1 MADTVEKVKQ
11 IKNINRDYL
20 VSIDVKNSSVNK
32 ENLNFYITDKKTS
45 NIYVQLVINMSTN
58 NYISKFVVLEEASN
72 YQTQLNIVKPNN
84 EPKTVMGQLL
94 DEENAIF
101 LFDLED
107 DCKDLIGK
115 YKCEVYASCTVNNRT
130 EGSTSDPFEYTVKS
144 SIFNDLDEPIES
156 DKDYP
161 IILNLIEQI
170 KGLTGTDASQFATKE
185 YVQNELKSLN
195 IDTTKYAT
203 KEELINAL
211 KEKAAADHTHD
222 GLVAT
227 IGDGTDWHVLTFD
240 DIPIDTNRYYYLNK
254 VKVNYVSKGTTMSKQ
269 FDNEAVHIRCSANR
283 TVNDVKYRTFTIY
296 TSNSL
301 IEFSEQDD
309 GTLSLS
315 FDEFF
320 PTQSEVDNEIK
331 QATEDFVTNTI
342 LDTKLA
348 DKADKN
354 HTHSNYITNAALES
368 KNYATESFVN
378 DAIANASGSSGNIQ
392 TIAFDTSAAF
402 DNLPTG
408 GCTYLVTDS
417 TALELSVGLNNSI
430 VHVYKHPSDV
440 IVITSMDNAVYTFVK
455 HTNGVWEHT
464 ETTYCVTT
472 NSLSKYAKTTD
483 LNNYVTTESF
493 NTALGNVESLLS
505 NI

>member
-20 VSIDVKNSSVNK
+20 VSIDVKNSTVNK
-32 ENLNFYITDKKTS
+32 ENLVFYITDKKTS

-107 DCKDLIGK
+107 DCKDLIGT

-161 IILNLIEQI
+161 IILKLIEQI

-211 KEKAAADHTHD
+211 KEKAAADHTHQATDIVEDSAHKFVTQTEKDLWNDAANNKPDLTKYATTESVNTALANKVDKID
-222 GLVAT
+222 GKGLSTVDFTTDYETKLKSLSNYNDTEIKASINNNKTAINT
-227 IGDGTDWHVLTFD
+227 INDSLANYVTKEAGNANQITFSDGQTFQDKLDAGTLKGAKGDPGPQGDPGANGDDYVLTD
-240 DIPIDTNRYYYLNK
+240 SDK
-254 VKVNYVSKGTTMSKQ
+254 
-269 FDNEAVHIRCSANR
+269 
-283 TVNDVKYRTFTIY
+283 
-296 TSNSL
+296 
-301 IEFSEQDD
+301 
-309 GTLSLS
+309 
-315 FDEFF
+315 
-320 PTQSEVDNEIK
+320 
-331 QATEDFVTNTI
+331 TE
-342 LDTKLA
+342 
-348 DKADKN
+348 
-354 HTHSNYITNAALES
+354 
-368 KNYATESFVN
+368 
-378 DAIANASGSSGNIQ
+378 IANIAGANVDLSG
-392 TIAFDTSAAF
+392 
-402 DNLPTG
+402 
-408 GCTYLVTDS
+408 
-417 TALELSVGLNNSI
+417 
-430 VHVYKHPSDV
+430 
-440 IVITSMDNAVYTFVK
+440 
-455 HTNGVWEHT
+455 
-464 ETTYCVTT
+464 
-472 NSLSKYAKTTD
+472 
-483 LNNYVTTESF
+483 YVTTESF
-493 NTALGNVESLLS
+493 NTALNKKADKGSLINYVTKMALSNYNYVTTTTFNKALGNVESLLS

>member
-20 VSIDVKNSSVNK
+20 VSIDVKNSAVNK
-32 ENLNFYITDKKTS
+32 ENLVFYITDKKTS

-107 DCKDLIGK
+107 DCKDLIGT

-161 IILNLIEQI
+161 IILKLIEQI

-211 KEKAAADHTHD
+211 KEKAAVQHTH
-222 GLVAT
+222 
-227 IGDGTDWHVLTFD
+227 
-240 DIPIDTNRYYYLNK
+240 
-254 VKVNYVSKGTTMSKQ
+254 
-269 FDNEAVHIRCSANR
+269 
-283 TVNDVKYRTFTIY
+283 
-296 TSNSL
+296 
-301 IEFSEQDD
+301 
-309 GTLSLS
+309 
-315 FDEFF
+315 
-320 PTQSEVDNEIK
+320 
-331 QATEDFVTNTI
+331 QATDIVEDNAHKFVTQAEKDLWNDAANNKPD
-342 LDTKLA
+342 LTKYATTESVNAALA
-348 DKADKN
+348 NKADKE
-354 HTHSNYITNAALES
+354 HTHPQYLTEHQDISNKVDKIDGKGLSTVDFTTDYETKLKSLSNYNDTEIKASISNNKTAINTINDSLANYVTKEAGNANQITFSDGQTFQDKLDAGTLKGAKGDPGPQGDPGANGDDYVLTDS
-368 KNYATESFVN
+368 DKTE
-378 DAIANASGSSGNIQ
+378 IANIAGANVDLSG
-392 TIAFDTSAAF
+392 
-402 DNLPTG
+402 
-408 GCTYLVTDS
+408 
-417 TALELSVGLNNSI
+417 
-430 VHVYKHPSDV
+430 
-440 IVITSMDNAVYTFVK
+440 
-455 HTNGVWEHT
+455 
-464 ETTYCVTT
+464 
-472 NSLSKYAKTTD
+472 
-483 LNNYVTTESF
+483 YVTTESF

>member
-161 IILNLIEQI
+161 IILKLIEQI

-211 KEKAAADHTHD
+211 KEKAAAQHTH
-222 GLVAT
+222 
-227 IGDGTDWHVLTFD
+227 
-240 DIPIDTNRYYYLNK
+240 
-254 VKVNYVSKGTTMSKQ
+254 
-269 FDNEAVHIRCSANR
+269 
-283 TVNDVKYRTFTIY
+283 
-296 TSNSL
+296 
-301 IEFSEQDD
+301 
-309 GTLSLS
+309 
-315 FDEFF
+315 
-320 PTQSEVDNEIK
+320 
-331 QATEDFVTNTI
+331 QATDIVEDNAHKFVTQAEKDLWNDAANNKPDLTKYATTESVNTA
-342 LDTKLA
+342 LA
-348 DKADKN
+348 NKADKE
-354 HTHSNYITNAALES
+354 HTHPQYLTEHQDISNKVDKIDGKGLSTVDFTTDYETKLKSLSNYNDTEIKASINNNKTAINTINDSLANYVTKEAGNANQITFSDGQTFQDKLDAGTLKGAKGDPGPQGDPGANGNDYVLTDS
-368 KNYATESFVN
+368 DKTE
-378 DAIANASGSSGNIQ
+378 IANIAGANVDLSG
-392 TIAFDTSAAF
+392 
-402 DNLPTG
+402 
-408 GCTYLVTDS
+408 
-417 TALELSVGLNNSI
+417 
-430 VHVYKHPSDV
+430 
-440 IVITSMDNAVYTFVK
+440 
-455 HTNGVWEHT
+455 
-464 ETTYCVTT
+464 
-472 NSLSKYAKTTD
+472 
-483 LNNYVTTESF
+483 YVTTESF
-493 NTALGNVESLLS
+493 NAALGNVESLLS

>member
-20 VSIDVKNSSVNK
+20 VSIDVKNSAVNK
-32 ENLNFYITDKKTS
+32 ENLVFYITDKKTS

-107 DCKDLIGK
+107 DCKDLIGT

-161 IILNLIEQI
+161 IILKLIEQI

-211 KEKAAADHTHD
+211 KEKAAVQHTH
-222 GLVAT
+222 
-227 IGDGTDWHVLTFD
+227 
-240 DIPIDTNRYYYLNK
+240 
-254 VKVNYVSKGTTMSKQ
+254 
-269 FDNEAVHIRCSANR
+269 
-283 TVNDVKYRTFTIY
+283 
-296 TSNSL
+296 
-301 IEFSEQDD
+301 
-309 GTLSLS
+309 
-315 FDEFF
+315 
-320 PTQSEVDNEIK
+320 
-331 QATEDFVTNTI
+331 QATDIVEDNAHKFVTQAEKD
-342 LDTKLA
+342 LW
-348 DKADKN
+348 
-354 HTHSNYITNAALES
+354 
-368 KNYATESFVN
+368 N
-378 DAIANASGSSGNIQ
+378 DAANNKPDLTKRQNKS
-392 TIAFDTSAAF
+392 
-402 DNLPTG
+402 
-408 GCTYLVTDS
+408 C
-417 TALELSVGLNNSI
+417 NN
-430 VHVYKHPSDV
+430 
-440 IVITSMDNAVYTFVK
+440 N
-455 HTNGVWEHT
+455 
-464 ETTYCVTT
+464 
-472 NSLSKYAKTTD
+472 
-483 LNNYVTTESF
+483 
-493 NTALGNVESLLS
+493 
-505 NI
+505 

>member
-20 VSIDVKNSSVNK
+20 VSIDVKNSTVNK
-32 ENLNFYITDKKTS
+32 ENLVFYITDKKTS

-107 DCKDLIGK
+107 DCKDLIGT

-161 IILNLIEQI
+161 IILKLIEQI

-211 KEKAAADHTHD
+211 KEKAAINHTHD

-254 VKVNYVSKGTTMSKQ
+254 VKVNYVSKGTTISKQ

-283 TVNDVKYRTFTIY
+283 TVNDVRYRTFTIY

-301 IEFSEQDD
+301 IEFSEQED

-320 PTQSEVDNEIK
+320 PTQSEVDNKIK
-331 QATEDFVTNTI
+331 QATEDFVTNTT
-342 LDTKLA
+342 LNTKLA

-354 HTHSNYITNAALES
+354 HTHSDYITNAALES
-368 KNYATESFVN
+368 RNYATESFVN
-378 DAIANASGSSGNIQ
+378 DAIANAS
-392 TIAFDTSAAF
+392 
-402 DNLPTG
+402 TG
-408 GCTYLVTDS
+408 GKIDLSDYVT
-417 TALELSVGLNNSI
+417 NNSL
-430 VHVYKHPSDV
+430 
-440 IVITSMDNAVYTFVK
+440 
-455 HTNGVWEHT
+455 
-464 ETTYCVTT
+464 TTT
-472 NSLSKYAKTTD
+472 LSGYAKTTD
-483 LNNYVTTESF
+483 LNNYATAASLNNYVTTESF